1 MKLLISICMSLI
13 ILCWPVTLVQGAKY
27 GLASAWLFE
36 ETSGK
41 VVKDSVGDNDGDIK
55 GTPTWVPDGKFG
67 RGIEFPGKGDSYVRI
82 NHDDVFNA
90 DPYTFVAWTK
100 LKPTTW
106 QYVVWRNGDVW
117 PEPKP
122 ETRHLDIWIHIE
134 HYPVFMWNVGGGVW
148 GRIDGKAIVADDKWH
163 HIAKV
168 YDSKSVKMY
177 IDGKV
182 DGELATKKIDQNKS
196 PIWIG
201 ARPGDVAATGIFDEV
216 GFFTEALSEAQLK
229 TVMEDGLA
237 PVAAVEAVGK
247 LATTWGSLKKW

>member
-122 ETRHLDIWIHIE
+122 ETPTSRHLDSHRALPCVHVE
-134 HYPVFMWNVGGGVW
+134 RGRRSM

-168 YDSKSVKMY
+168 YDSKSVRCISTARLTANWRPRKS
-177 IDGKV
+177 IK
-182 DGELATKKIDQNKS
+182 NKS

-201 ARPGDVAATGIFDEV
+201 ARPGDVAATGIFDKV

-237 PVAAVEAVGK
+237 PVAAVKAVGK